1 MFIRTSN
8 KEESMAHRSL
18 IPRLLR
24 VFPAI
29 AVAAVVLASGGCVN
43 NPESNTNTGA
53 TVNSNTAATGAG
65 SANSRE
71 PIYAKEPDQY
81 SETITITVE
90 PTSLD
95 MPDKSARQDKNA
107 KPDKNAK
114 QDKKV
119 EVPSLQFD
127 FARRGGDR
135 RASFQLPT
143 LGQVIYLEHSGLK
156 YIVLPARNQ
165 YIELDQATLGVE
177 LPKLSLMTPTAVVEH
192 LKSSAQYYNL
202 GPEDVNGRPA
212 IKYRFAGK
220 INSQTAAGDIDTDS
234 TVYLDETTG
243 LPVKAEI
250 LGSTA
255 GGKGARVKLEMS
267 NVQLNPDRAAFDV
280 PIGYKKV
287 TSQELRQ
294 QVNSLANT
302 MRIVALTLT
311 QQIAPAASAGP
322 SPGPSAS
329 AAPGPASTRSPS
341 KGAPSTHR

>member
-1 MFIRTSN
+1 
-8 KEESMAHRSL
+8 MAHRS
-18 IPRLLR
+18 IVSRLLR
-24 VFPAI
+24 GFPAI
-29 AVAAVVLASGGCVN
+29 AVAAAALASGGCVN
-43 NPESNTNTGA
+43 NPESNTNAEA
-53 TVNSNTAATGAG
+53 TVNSNTAAT
-65 SANSRE
+65 SAASASSRE

-95 MPDKSARQDKNA
+95 MQDKNA
-107 KPDKNAK
+107 RQDKNAK

-119 EVPSLQFD
+119 EVPPLQFD

-135 RASFQLPT
+135 RAAFQLPT

-294 QVNSLANT
+294 QVNSLADT
-302 MRIVALTLT
+302 MRIVALSLT
-311 QQIAPAASAGP
+311 QQIAPA
-322 SPGPSAS
+322 PGPSTRPS
-329 AAPGPASTRSPS
+329 PNQSISPAPGPASTRSPS
-341 KGAPSTHR
+341 KGAPSPHR

>member
-1 MFIRTSN
+1 
-8 KEESMAHRSL
+8 L
-18 IPRLLR
+18 
-24 VFPAI
+24 
-29 AVAAVVLASGGCVN
+29 
-43 NPESNTNTGA
+43 
-53 TVNSNTAATGAG
+53 
-65 SANSRE
+65 RE

-81 SETITITVE
+81 SETITINVE
-90 PTSLD
+90 PNSSD
-95 MPDKSARQDKNA
+95 RQENDGQGKDDKQDKNT
-107 KPDKNAK
+107 K
-114 QDKKV
+114 QNKKV
-119 EVPSLQFD
+119 EVPPLQFD

-165 YIELDQATLGVE
+165 YLELDQATLGVE
-177 LPKLSLMTPTAVVEH
+177 LPRLSLMTPTAVVEH
-192 LKSSAQYYNL
+192 LKSSGQYYNL
-202 GPEDVNGRPA
+202 GPEEVNGRPA

-250 LGSTA
+250 LGTTT
-255 GGKGARVKLEMS
+255 GGKGARVRLEMS

-294 QVNSLANT
+294 QVNSLAST

-311 QQIAPAASAGP
+311 QQIAPA
-322 SPGPSAS
+322 PGPSA
-329 AAPGPASTRSPS
+329 GASPNPSISPVRSPPAGKAAS
-341 KGAPSTHR
+341 KASGSPRR